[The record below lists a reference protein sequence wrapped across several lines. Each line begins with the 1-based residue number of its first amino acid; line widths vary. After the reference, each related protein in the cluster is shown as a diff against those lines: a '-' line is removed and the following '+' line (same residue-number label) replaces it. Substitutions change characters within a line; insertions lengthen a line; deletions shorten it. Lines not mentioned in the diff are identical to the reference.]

1 MIVARSLAEIARDTS
16 SVVTVGT
23 FDGVHLAHQEILREV
38 VNRARMNEGRS
49 VVVTFEP
56 HPKEVVGKRADP
68 IHLLATPEERIEQVS
83 TMNVDLLLIIDFTIE
98 FSRLSAREFYRE
110 YVVEGVGVNEVVVG
124 YDHMFGRDRSG
135 GIDELVHMG
144 REYNFSVSA
153 VHPYR
158 VDGEIVSST
167 RIRKAIVAGEVE
179 RASKLLGYS
188 FTIAGAVV
196 HGDGRGKQLGYPTA
210 NIEPDSARKIIP
222 GRGVYLVGV
231 LLRGKQWY
239 GMMNIGVRPTVYRA
253 GGTSL
258 EVHVFGLSEDVYDER
273 ASITFLRKLRDEQQ
287 FASLEDLTR
296 QLHKDKETSLRYI
309 AEFEKRQ

>member
-1 MIVARSLAEIARDTS
+1 MIVARSLAEIAKDAG

-56 HPKEVVGKRADP
+56 HPKEVVGKKADP
-68 IHLLATPEERIEQVS
+68 IHLLTTHEERIERVRK
-83 TMNVDLLLIIDFTIE
+83 MNVDLLLVVDFTIE

-144 REYNFSVSA
+144 REFNFSVSA

-167 RIRKAIVAGEVE
+167 RIRKALAGGEVE
-179 RASKLLGYS
+179 QAAKLLGYP
-188 FTIAGAVV
+188 FTISGAVV

-210 NIEPDSARKIIP
+210 NIEPDSARKIMP

-231 LLRGKQWY
+231 LLRGEQRY
-239 GMMNIGVRPTVYRA
+239 GMMNIGLRPTVQQA

-258 EVHVFGLSEDVYDER
+258 EVHIFGLGGDVYGEH
-273 ASITFLRKLRDEQQ
+273 AGITFLRKLRDEQK
-287 FASLEDLTR
+287 FASLEELTQ
-296 QLHKDKETSLRYI
+296 QLDKDKEASLRYI
-309 AEFEKRQ
+309 AEFDKRQ